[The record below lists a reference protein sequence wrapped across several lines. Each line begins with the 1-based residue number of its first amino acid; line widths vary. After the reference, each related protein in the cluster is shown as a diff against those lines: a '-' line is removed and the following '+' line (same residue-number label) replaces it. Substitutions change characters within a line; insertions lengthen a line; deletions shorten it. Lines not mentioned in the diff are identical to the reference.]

1 MKIGD
6 SIMFAVHFLENKNVL
21 LTQLLRTVPE
31 EGEAIKIKGLKGTVA
46 KVTNVDE
53 KNVHVQVV
61 LEKVNKNKQ
70 VALDPSKKK
79 KR

>member
-1 MKIGD
+1 
-6 SIMFAVHFLENKNVL
+6 MFAVHFLENKNVL
-21 LTQLLRTVPE
+21 LTQLLRRVPE
-31 EGEAIKIKGLKGTVA
+31 EGEAIKIKGRKGTVA

-53 KNVHVQVV
+53 KNIQVQVV

-70 VALDPSKKK
+70 AALDPSKKK

>member
-21 LTQLLRTVPE
+21 LTQLLRTVPA
-31 EGEAIKIKGLKGTVA
+31 EGETIKIKGRKGTVA

-53 KNVHVQVV
+53 KNIQVQVV

-70 VALDPSKKK
+70 AALDPAKK
-79 KR
+79 KRR